1 MFATLIVRITLISRF
16 FFCIAKFA
24 RINVSRNFHVIR
36 YSVLWKSYKKQF
48 RQQANSSQADETLEK
63 WKNRVEKM
71 YAKMIG
77 NKISVQNPYKKT
89 F

>member
-1 MFATLIVRITLISRF
+1 MFATLIARITLISRF

-63 WKNRVEKM
+63 WKNRVEKNVCKNDWEQNFR
-71 YAKMIG
+71 AK
-77 NKISVQNPYKKT
+77 SL
-89 F
+89 